1 MFNNRYELIMY
12 AYGADITLVVA
23 SSDETIAEDS
33 TPSVG
38 LGDKSFHLVWY
49 FMNTDFWKMKFS

>member
-1 MFNNRYELIMY
+1 MY

-33 TPSVG
+33 TLSVG

>member
-33 TPSVG
+33 TLSG
-38 LGDKSFHLVWY
+38 TTGGQAS
-49 FMNTDFWKMKFS
+49 T

>member
-1 MFNNRYELIMY
+1 MY

-33 TPSVG
+33 TLLVG
-38 LGDKSFHLVWY
+38 LGDKLPLSLVFY
-49 FMNTDFWKMKFS
+49 ECGFLENEVQLSDCC